1 MELFK
6 NYLKSLKP
14 IYRAVGSFFIG
25 CGGRG
30 GAWLSKNVD
39 NQGWPMTK
47 NTLKQME
54 IWTKIQMIQKSHI
67 WDSFFENII
76 SGIQSFFLISDFLVE
91 NSKANK
97 NLQKWSRFTIQ
108 FCSKNLT
115 YFTNIKSLD
124 MKNNMLP
131 QHNQKPF
138 WL

>member
-47 NTLKQME
+47 NTLKLPPKKWKFRPKY
-54 IWTKIQMIQKSHI
+54 IWFKISYLEFFFWKYYFGHTKFFFNFRFSSRKFQSQQKLAKMITFYNTVLLK
-67 WDSFFENII
+67 
-76 SGIQSFFLISDFLVE
+76 
-91 NSKANK
+91 
-97 NLQKWSRFTIQ
+97 
-108 FCSKNLT
+108 
-115 YFTNIKSLD
+115 
-124 MKNNMLP
+124 
-131 QHNQKPF
+131 KPHLF
-138 WL
+138 YEHQITWHEK